1 MNNNKNQYTDF
12 IEKYIDKIDNNQWKT
27 FWYHA
32 ITNFGYSYELGQ
44 LIAIFET
51 CDIDSKPDYI
61 FQHIQNK
68 PITIKWNQTDFI
80 TGEDI
85 AHELNNELYK
95 YRKVF
100 TLNETNGLEVID
112 KLREMYLT
120 GLTRVWHSV
129 IPTQYISLM
138 LGYNVEYQKPVL
150 RISLSRGSDFVT
162 VGFQDILPADL
173 IIIPGEGWAYSEA
186 GIKKMLDWFEYQLRN
201 NLRIIQ

>member
-1 MNNNKNQYTDF
+1 MMTKGRF
-12 IEKYIDKIDNNQWKT
+12 IEKHIDKIENNDWKS

-32 ITNFGYSYELGQ
+32 ITDFGYSYELGQ
-44 LIAIFET
+44 LIAMFEVS
-51 CDIDSKPDYI
+51 DIDSKPDYI
-61 FQHIQNK
+61 FQHIHDK

-80 TGEDI
+80 TNEDI

-100 TLNETNGLEVID
+100 RLNEIDGAKVID

-120 GLTRVWHSV
+120 NLIRTWHSV
-129 IPTQYISLM
+129 IPTQYISLTPA
-138 LGYNVEYQKPVL
+138 YNVEYQKPVL
-150 RISLSRGSDFVT
+150 RISLSMGSDFGII
-162 VGFQDILPADL
+162 GFQDILQTDL

-186 GIKKMLDWFEYQLRN
+186 GIKKMIDWFEYQLRN